1 MYHAALCASQ
11 KFSFVTNSSSPCT
24 TGPDNFSL
32 EERIYWSSWKSESE
46 LRWELGLRDFD
57 NRAINHPP
65 LSPCPPDGQSAEQ
78 LRSWYF
84 YLSEISLWRHHF
96 SAEQELHRLA
106 HDKNS
111 KPLEELMSQFE
122 DLERQI
128 VDWQQSLAPPIYI
141 GNLDEDA
148 EPEDDFLKYLLRTQA
163 GNYWELITWPFISA
177 AVKDRKQLSP
187 AIRALIAKGLNWH
200 TRRLATY
207 IPGYYHRHRGTWL
220 MQRRS
225 IRSALLLLASALT
238 PGVTEL
244 MPDDWPDKI
253 QAVISMLRRWSA
265 EICDADQ
272 HAELLS
278 SLMDKYMYEYS

>member
-65 LSPCPPDGQSAEQ
+65 LFPCPPDGQSAEQ

-177 AVKDRKQLSP
+177 AVKDRLC
-187 AIRALIAKGLNWH
+187 
-200 TRRLATY
+200 
-207 IPGYYHRHRGTWL
+207 
-220 MQRRS
+220 
-225 IRSALLLLASALT
+225 ASAT
-238 PGVTEL
+238 ASTAS
-244 MPDDWPDKI
+244 I
-253 QAVISMLRRWSA
+253 QPFKASCSSCVIDIVNASQEVSFRLR
-265 EICDADQ
+265 CQ
-272 HAELLS
+272 
-278 SLMDKYMYEYS
+278 

>member
-1 MYHAALCASQ
+1 MQMRYFGATNASRLMRLLTNSTGRLRAFEAWQMYHAALCASQ

-24 TGPDNFSL
+24 AGPDNFSL

-65 LSPCPPDGQSAEQ
+65 LFPCPPEGQSTEQ

-111 KPLEELMSQFE
+111 QPLEELMSQFE

-128 VDWQQSLAPPIYI
+128 IDWQQSLAPPIYI

-163 GNYWELITWPFISA
+163 GNY
-177 AVKDRKQLSP
+177 
-187 AIRALIAKGLNWH
+187 
-200 TRRLATY
+200 
-207 IPGYYHRHRGTWL
+207 
-220 MQRRS
+220 
-225 IRSALLLLASALT
+225 
-238 PGVTEL
+238 
-244 MPDDWPDKI
+244 
-253 QAVISMLRRWSA
+253 
-265 EICDADQ
+265 
-272 HAELLS
+272 
-278 SLMDKYMYEYS
+278 

>member
-11 KFSFVTNSSSPCT
+11 KFSFVTNTSSPST
-24 TGPDNFSL
+24 SGPDNFSL

-46 LRWELGLRDFD
+46 LRWELRLRDFD

-65 LSPCPPDGQSAEQ
+65 LFPCPPDGQSSEQ

-106 HDKNS
+106 HDKKS
-111 KPLEELMSQFE
+111 KPLEELMSQFG

-141 GNLDEDA
+141 GNLEEDS

-177 AVKDRKQLSP
+177 AVKDRKQVSSGVK
-187 AIRALIAKGLNWH
+187 ALIAKGVNWH
-200 TRRLATY
+200 CRRLAIYT
-207 IPGYYHRHRGTWL
+207 PGFYHRHRGTWL

-225 IRSALLLLASALT
+225 IRSALLLLAAALT
-238 PGVTEL
+238 PGVTDL
-244 MPDDWPDKI
+244 MPLDWTDKI
-253 QAVISMLRRWSA
+253 HAVIAMLRRWSA

-278 SLMDKYMYEYS
+278 SLLEKYIYEMG